1 MLTLVPHNHWWYT
14 QRDCAHCW
22 KLFWVLPVVCMSLL
36 LKRSRIVKI
45 LMDGYQDF
53 LEIFFNQGRIRD
65 VDDSNSRD
73 RLWMIK
79 EWFEM
84 NKDESDYPRTE
95 FFCGKISDRFLI
107 GMKISTIVRGDS
119 QEDLSPIICAFYFW
133 SFVISNTVNCCKHPV

>member
-1 MLTLVPHNHWWYT
+1 MLTLVPHNHWRYPA
-14 QRDCAHCW
+14 RLCPLLKIVLGPPHC
-22 KLFWVLPVVCMSLL
+22 LYVLLL

-53 LEIFFNQGRIRD
+53 LEIFFNQGRVCD
-65 VDDSNSRD
+65 VMSNSRD
-73 RLWMIK
+73 RLWMIRG
-79 EWFEM
+79 WFEM

-107 GMKISTIVRGDS
+107 GMKISTIVGGDS